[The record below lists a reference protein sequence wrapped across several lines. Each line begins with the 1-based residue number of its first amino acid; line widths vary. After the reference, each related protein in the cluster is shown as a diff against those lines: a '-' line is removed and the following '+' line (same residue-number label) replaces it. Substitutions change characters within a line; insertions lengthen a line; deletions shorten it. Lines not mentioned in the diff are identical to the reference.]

1 MWLPSITLWLLACGL
16 GPAIVY
22 CVGIRRGGEM
32 FRSCVSAN
40 LRTYYRFY
48 AVMVILAPVVLGASE
63 YLPAS
68 DALSVLFVLGVIGL
82 LAFAVTGLLAL
93 VLMHQMLNWIGVDGR
108 EDRGECLQCGYD
120 LTGNVT
126 GVCPEC
132 GERFR

>member
-1 MWLPSITLWLLACGL
+1 
-16 GPAIVY
+16 
-22 CVGIRRGGEM
+22 
-32 FRSCVSAN
+32 
-40 LRTYYRFY
+40 
-48 AVMVILAPVVLGASE
+48 
-63 YLPAS
+63 LPAS